1 MDTELY
7 IKILIVQANFLHC
20 FFFFVLL
27 FFFFT
32 SVKEGTY
39 GIVNGIVNGLPIMV

>member
-20 FFFFVLL
+20 FFACFTL
-27 FFFFT
+27 FFLA

>member
-1 MDTELY
+1 MDAELY

-20 FFFFVLL
+20 FFACFTL
-27 FFFFT
+27 FFFT

-39 GIVNGIVNGLPIMV
+39 EIVNGIVNGLSIMV